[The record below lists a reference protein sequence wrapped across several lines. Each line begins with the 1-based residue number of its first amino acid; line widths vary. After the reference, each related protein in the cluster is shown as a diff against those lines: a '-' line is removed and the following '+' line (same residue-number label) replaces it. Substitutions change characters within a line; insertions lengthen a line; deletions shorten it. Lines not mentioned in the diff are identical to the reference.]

1 MASPAEIANDLAAQ
15 AAFWDRR
22 DRDVA
27 AVCRDAAR
35 LIRAMLAG
43 QPVDG
48 RTYAGV
54 QARLLSNGARYG
66 RSHETIGRSLS
77 RASASLT
84 ELRAVAS

>member
-1 MASPAEIANDLAAQ
+1 MASPAQIANDLAAQ
-15 AAFWDRR
+15 ATFWTRR
-22 DRDVA
+22 DGDVA
-27 AVCRDAAR
+27 RVCRDAAR

-66 RSHETIGRSLS
+66 RSNETIYWSLH
-77 RASASLT
+77 RASETLMA
-84 ELRAVAS
+84 LRAVAS